1 MPPFRDPALATPE
14 KVAEVI
20 ASGRVPVIQFGS
32 ASEIRDLERVNA
44 LCREFGAD
52 LQVRF
57 FSWQWREFDA
67 GILEQLPEVANL
79 SLDTLR
85 AVTNLDAVARLP
97 KLTRLRFGVHEQ
109 PNGDF
114 LKTFPLERLSQLI
127 LAENKK
133 RNFDL
138 APLARAAGLENVF
151 IQGHD
156 RNIEVISDLPKLS
169 SVSLSGFPKRHDLAF
184 LNSLAGLRKLLLIL
198 GSRETIAELTN
209 PALEELS
216 IVWVRLLEN
225 LGPLGRFPR
234 LRMLKIEDQ
243 LRLRELDVSALN
255 LRTLT
260 IANCKQLTVLK
271 GLQVQRDLERF
282 WVRDTK
288 LEVQAKLRGLDASEA
303 AGAVRSGAI

>member
-1 MPPFRDPALATPE
+1 
-14 KVAEVI
+14 
-20 ASGRVPVIQFGS
+20 
-32 ASEIRDLERVNA
+32 NA

-156 RNIEVISDLPKLS
+156 RNIE
-169 SVSLSGFPKRHDLAF
+169 
-184 LNSLAGLRKLLLIL
+184 
-198 GSRETIAELTN
+198 
-209 PALEELS
+209 
-216 IVWVRLLEN
+216 
-225 LGPLGRFPR
+225 
-234 LRMLKIEDQ
+234 
-243 LRLRELDVSALN
+243 
-255 LRTLT
+255 
-260 IANCKQLTVLK
+260 
-271 GLQVQRDLERF
+271 
-282 WVRDTK
+282 
-288 LEVQAKLRGLDASEA
+288 
-303 AGAVRSGAI
+303 